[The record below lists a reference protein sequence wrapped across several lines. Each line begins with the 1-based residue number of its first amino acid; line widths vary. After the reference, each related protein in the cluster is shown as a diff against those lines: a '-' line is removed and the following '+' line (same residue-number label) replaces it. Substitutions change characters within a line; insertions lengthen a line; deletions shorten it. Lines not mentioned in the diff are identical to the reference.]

1 MSIGIYKITNT
12 INNKVYIGQ
21 SVHIEKRWYDEK
33 RRAFDETA
41 MEYDYPRSRAFR
53 KYGLDHF
60 LFEIVEECTIDQLNE
75 REQYYINLY
84 NSVVP
89 HGYNITIGGSN
100 AVGVKL
106 DLSKVEEI
114 TELLQTTTLTH
125 KELGTIFGVS
135 ENMICGINTG
145 YYWKRQNIT
154 YPIRERQ
161 KIIHTCKDCGK
172 ILSIATSYCNACC
185 GKHRRV
191 TERPEAV
198 QLAQEILDLGFSA
211 VGRKYGVS
219 DNAIRK
225 WCINYGMPTKKTDIR
240 EWLLKN

>member
-12 INNKVYIGQ
+12 INNKIYIGQ
-21 SVHIEKRWYDEK
+21 SVHIEKRWYDER

-41 MEYDYPRSRAFR
+41 IEYDYPRSRAFR

-60 LFEIVEECTIDQLNE
+60 LFEIIEECTVDLLNE
-75 REQYYINLY
+75 REQYYIKLY

-89 HGYNITIGGSN
+89 YGYNLTLGGSN

-114 TELLQTTTLTH
+114 TELLKTTTMTH
-125 KELGTIFGVS
+125 KALGVLFGVS
-135 ENMICGINTG
+135 ENTVCGINTG
-145 YYWKRQNIT
+145 YYWKRHDIT
-154 YPIRERQ
+154 YPIRQHQ
-161 KIIHTCKDCGK
+161 KTIHTCKDCGK
-172 ILSIATSYCNACC
+172 VLSIATDYCNVCT
-185 GKHRRV
+185 GHHRRV
-191 TERPEAV
+191 AERPEKTI
-198 QLAQEILDLGFSA
+198 LAQEIIALGFSA

-225 WCINYGMPTKKTDIR
+225 WCVSYNMPTKKADLK
-240 EWLLKN
+240 EWLLCQ